1 MDMRNI
7 FLFILF
13 LLPYVGVAQDYSK
26 SELIGEWTFDMLITD
41 ALGKKD
47 TIRDN
52 YVPNFKFTLEEIFVA
67 DEYNDYV
74 STTDRWAISET
85 NDIVI
90 YDPVILINSYD
101 YDRIIESGL
110 AEKRIAKFDND
121 KYYYTEPTKLHI
133 KTLSDSQL
141 ILEENGG
148 TIIFKRL

>member
-1 MDMRNI
+1 MRNSI
-7 FLFILF
+7 LFILF
-13 LLPYVGVAQDYSK
+13 LLPFVGFTQDYSK
-26 SELIGEWTFDMLITD
+26 TELIGEWTFDILITN

-67 DEYNDYV
+67 DEFNDFV
-74 STTDRWAISET
+74 STTDRWEISET

-90 YDPVILINSYD
+90 YDPVILINSND
-101 YDRIIESGL
+101 YERVIESGL
-110 AEKRIAKFDND
+110 ADQSITKFDND
-121 KYYYTEPTKLHI
+121 KYYFTEPTKLHI
-133 KTLSDSQL
+133 KTLSPTRL